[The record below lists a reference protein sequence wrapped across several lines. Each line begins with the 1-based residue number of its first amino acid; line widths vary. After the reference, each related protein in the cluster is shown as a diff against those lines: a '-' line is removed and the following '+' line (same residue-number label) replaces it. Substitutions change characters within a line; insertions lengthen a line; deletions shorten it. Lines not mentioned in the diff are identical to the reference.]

1 MKNLINKFMESN
13 YVLKGLGNN
22 NKLDVAEALE
32 KWLAEDGEIRR
43 KLYYDIDHEYKREDV
58 ITEFYTRGITPT
70 PETIELVLERYEK
83 YLEYNDGWSA
93 CLNEAIWDELEE
105 ADE

>member
-1 MKNLINKFMESN
+1 MKRLINKFMESN
-13 YVLKGLGNN
+13 YVLRGLGNN

-32 KWLAEDGEIRR
+32 NWLAEDGEIRR
-43 KLYYDIDHEYKREDV
+43 NLYYNIDHEYKREDV
-58 ITEFYTRGITPT
+58 IEELRIRDIKPT
-70 PETIELVLERYEK
+70 PETIELILERYEK

>member
-1 MKNLINKFMESN
+1 MKQLINKFMESN
-13 YVLKGLGNN
+13 YVLRGLGRN

-32 KWLAEDGEIRR
+32 EWLAEDYEIRS
-43 KLYYDIDHEYKREDV
+43 KLYYDIDHEYKRKDV
-58 ITEFYTRGITPT
+58 IKEFYIRGITPT
-70 PETIELVLERYEK
+70 PETIELVLDRYEK
-83 YLEYNDGWSA
+83 YLEYDDGWSA